1 MKKSNRKELNWEQT
15 EKLVSLALEER
26 NPFEIIKK
34 EFGLAEK
41 EVLEIMKKKM
51 PLEKFEMWKKKAI
64 ANKPKPKPVK
74 IDDFDEDLDGKYYI
88 KNKLD
93 QHKTPVIQ
101 EFFLFLYKYCNN
113 FQFYQSNTHN

>member
-1 MKKSNRKELNWEQT
+1 MKKSSRKELTYEQT

-51 PLEKFEMWKKKAI
+51 PLEKFEMWKKKAV
-64 ANKPKPKPVK
+64 ANKPKPKPIK
-74 IDDFDEDLDGKYYI
+74 IDDFDENLDGKYYI
-88 KNKLD
+88 KNKFD
-93 QHKTPVIQ
+93 
-101 EFFLFLYKYCNN
+101 
-113 FQFYQSNTHN
+113 

>member
-1 MKKSNRKELNWEQT
+1 MKKSSRKELTPEQT

-64 ANKPKPKPVK
+64 ANKPKPKPIK

-88 KNKLD
+88 KNKFD
-93 QHKTPVIQ
+93 
-101 EFFLFLYKYCNN
+101 
-113 FQFYQSNTHN
+113 

>member
-1 MKKSNRKELNWEQT
+1 MKKSSRKELTWEET

-51 PLEKFEMWKKKAI
+51 PAEKFEMWKKKAV

-93 QHKTPVIQ
+93 
-101 EFFLFLYKYCNN
+101 
-113 FQFYQSNTHN
+113 

>member
-1 MKKSNRKELNWEQT
+1 MIHFYQETFNPFLINFHEMKKSSRKELTPEQI
-15 EKLVSLALEER
+15 ERLVSLALEER

-41 EVLEIMKKKM
+41 EVLDIMKKKM

-93 QHKTPVIQ
+93 
-101 EFFLFLYKYCNN
+101 
-113 FQFYQSNTHN
+113 

>member
-1 MKKSNRKELNWEQT
+1 MKKSSRKELTYEQT

-51 PLEKFEMWKKKAI
+51 PLEKFEMWKKKAV
-64 ANKPKPKPVK
+64 ANKPKPKPIK

-88 KNKLD
+88 KNKFD
-93 QHKTPVIQ
+93 
-101 EFFLFLYKYCNN
+101 
-113 FQFYQSNTHN
+113 